1 MELKKDVEKQGF
13 LWGITDMKKAKE
25 NNGNYKLKALQ
36 GKYGKKVGE

>member
-1 MELKKDVEKQGF
+1 MSKTGF

-25 NNGNYKLKALQ
+25 NNSDYKLKIIQ